1 MGVCC
6 GASESK
12 PKSRASQN
20 KESHLAKA
28 DPNSSMQVDVKDI
41 DSRVKILQ
49 RGIEPELEHMI
60 NTYDANINSYIFGQ
74 NKTLLLEAVI
84 KCPNAK
90 VVDMIMSK
98 GADVDKEELQTGN
111 TAIFLS
117 ALDLKVDF
125 VEALLKY
132 KPNLQ
137 HRNNS
142 QQNIFEFL
150 QFQLFDQRKSLGREL
165 MRQEK
170 EKYDT
175 IISML
180 RRASGNEDVEQLDK

>member
-1 MGVCC
+1 MGICC
-6 GASESK
+6 VAQEAK
-12 PKSRASQN
+12 PKTRGNQN

-28 DPNSSMQVDVKDI
+28 DLTSSIQVDTKDI

-49 RGIEPELEHMI
+49 RGIEPELEHMV
-60 NTYDANINSYIFGQ
+60 NTYDSDINSYIFGQ

-150 QFQLFDQRKSLGREL
+150 QFQLIDQRKSLGREL
-165 MRQEK
+165 IRQEK
-170 EKYDT
+170 EKYD
-175 IISML
+175 IIIGML
-180 RRASGNEDVEQLDK
+180 RKASGNEDVEQLDK